1 MCTEKPGA
9 ASKSHRPVWV
19 EDIGLPED
27 GGDRRSTS
35 HAAALART
43 SRGSEQ
49 GVTRTGCGVAT
60 RERKKSPSLLFF
72 TD

>member
-1 MCTEKPGA
+1 
-9 ASKSHRPVWV
+9 VD
-19 EDIGLPED
+19 DIGLPED

-49 GVTRTGCGVAT
+49 GDTRTGCGVAT
-60 RERKKSPSLLFF
+60 EERKKSSSLLFF